1 LHSYLEVK
9 SVDKTNVSKNADQPV
24 PSLRLLL
31 IEDNHERIRLIESWL
46 PSDVRLVVASSAGR
60 AIGLLKTIKRNDG
73 SPYAGLLLD
82 HDLQDQI
89 VTEVDRFLSGTN
101 VLQFI
106 IRHMPPDVPILVH
119 SMNYRRAIDLVQKLR
134 GAKFDVTRIPFAV
147 LHQVNLT
154 EWLND
159 VRDIWE
165 DR

>member
-1 LHSYLEVK
+1 M
-9 SVDKTNVSKNADQPV
+9 DRTNVRKNVDQPL
-24 PSLRLLL
+24 PFLRLLL
-31 IEDNHERIRLIESWL
+31 IEDNQERTRLIESWL

-60 AIGLLKTIKRNDG
+60 AIGLLKTIRRNDE
-73 SPYAGLLLD
+73 SPYAGILLD

-106 IRHMPPDVPILVH
+106 IRHMPPDVPIMVH

-134 GAKFDVTRIPFAV
+134 GASFEVTRIPFSV
-147 LHQVNLT
+147 LNQDNLT
-154 EWLND
+154 EWLNG

>member
-1 LHSYLEVK
+1 MN
-9 SVDKTNVSKNADQPV
+9 KTKSKNTNQAIPL
-24 PSLRLLL
+24 LRLLL
-31 IEDNHERIRLIESWL
+31 IEDNHERIRLFESWM

-60 AIGLLKTIKRNDG
+60 AIGLLKTIRRNDD
-73 SPYAGLLLD
+73 SPYAGILLD

-106 IRHMPPDVPILVH
+106 IQHMPPDVPILVH

-134 GAKFDVTRIPFAV
+134 GARFDVTRIPFAI
-147 LHQVNLT
+147 LHQDNLA

-165 DR
+165 ER